1 MIRRSVAFWD
11 QDFYWLMWR
20 ARFCFLL
27 LAFAVIG
34 CQSRGQSVTAGP
46 IPDAPDDQTGYFFQ
60 LLSVKNNSGTNY
72 PGLRVL
78 VRDLPVDTETNMV
91 RVANAHGLTNLSE
104 TITNVPLFDFGP
116 ISAGQTVPFQV
127 EYYIANRL
135 TKPSP
140 TFQTIVMPTPI
151 VVLPTTVL
159 VTNNATRIVDGKFFA
174 EFKSEEGRAYYIEYN
189 SSLTASNGWKVSNPP
204 VRGTG
209 ATVQWS
215 DTGPPRT
222 ESLPTEATQR
232 FYRVVVVPE

>member
-1 MIRRSVAFWD
+1 
-11 QDFYWLMWR
+11 
-20 ARFCFLL
+20 
-27 LAFAVIG
+27 
-34 CQSRGQSVTAGP
+34 
-46 IPDAPDDQTGYFFQ
+46 
-60 LLSVKNNSGTNY
+60 
-72 PGLRVL
+72 LRVL

-104 TITNVPLFDFGP
+104 TITNVPFFDFGP
-116 ISAGQTVPFQV
+116 ITAGQTVPFQV
-127 EYYIANRL
+127 EFYIANRL

-140 TFQTIVMPTPI
+140 TFQAIVMPTPV
-151 VVLPTTVL
+151 VVLPTTML

-174 EFKSEEGRAYYIEYN
+174 EFKSQEGRAYYIEYN
-189 SSLTASNGWKVSNPP
+189 SSLTATNGWKVSMPP

-222 ESLPTEATQR
+222 ESLPTSTTQR